1 MTATSNST
9 KQQNKKSVNK
19 KPLLP
24 LFTAWLFTLIGGYLS
39 AYAYVLLDGVFANM
53 QTGNIIKCAIFAIE
67 GKPFGYLLLSI
78 AAFVFGVAVAAAL
91 GKVKAGNFISIIT
104 EALAIGV
111 CVILAGNGEDNKLAL
126 NLIISFSCALQY
138 EFFRMVGESGFTSV
152 MCTNNLRLAVQNL
165 TLGAIERNKSKLFE
179 GVYFLSFMLLFVSGV
194 VVGTLLSDAIG
205 YIAVSIV
212 WIPLAVILVLQI
224 IDGQKRTKKFSD

>member
-1 MTATSNST
+1 MTVTSNLT
-9 KQQNKKSVNK
+9 EQQNKKSINK

-53 QTGNIIKCAIFAIE
+53 QTGNIIKCVIFAIE
-67 GKPFGYLLLSI
+67 GKPFDYLLLSI

-91 GKVKAGNFISIIT
+91 GKVKAGNFISIFI
-104 EALAIGV
+104 EAFAIGV
-111 CVILAGNGEDNKLAL
+111 CVILAGNGESNKLAL

-165 TLGAIERNKSKLFE
+165 TLGAIEKNKSKLFE
-179 GVYFLSFMLLFVSGV
+179 GVYFLSFMLLFVCGV
-194 VVGTLLSDAIG
+194 VAGTLISDAVG
-205 YIAVSIV
+205 YIAVAAV
-212 WIPLAVILVLQI
+212 WIPLAVILALQI
-224 IDGQKRTKKFSD
+224 IDGKNRIRK

>member
-1 MTATSNST
+1 MFRSEQSVTATSNLT
-9 KQQNKKSVNK
+9 DGKKENK

-24 LFTAWLFTLIGGYLS
+24 LFTAWLFTLIGGYFS

-78 AAFVFGVAVAAAL
+78 AAFVVGVAAAAAL
-91 GKVKAGNFISIIT
+91 GKVKSGNFISIAT
-104 EALAIGV
+104 EAVAVGA
-111 CVILAGNGEDNKLAL
+111 CVIMAEKGDDNKLAL

-165 TLGAIERNKSKLFE
+165 TLGAIEKNKSKLFE

-194 VVGTLLSDAIG
+194 VAGTLLSEAFG
-205 YIAVSIV
+205 YFAVAVV
-212 WIPLAVILVLQI
+212 WIPLAVALILQI
-224 IDGQKRTKKFSD
+224 IDGKKRV

>member
-1 MTATSNST
+1 MTVTSNLT
-9 KQQNKKSVNK
+9 EQNNKENKKNK

-24 LFTAWLFTLIGGYLS
+24 LFAAWLFTLIGGYLS

-53 QTGNIIKCAIFAIE
+53 QTGNIIKCTIFAIE

-91 GKVKAGNFISIIT
+91 GKAKAGNFISISI
-104 EALAIGV
+104 EAFAIGV
-111 CVILAGNGEDNKLAL
+111 CVILAGKGDDNKLAL

-165 TLGAIERNKSKLFE
+165 TLGAIERNKTKLFE

-194 VVGTLLSDAIG
+194 VVGTLLSEAAG
-205 YIAVSIV
+205 YIAVAFV
-212 WIPLAVILVLQI
+212 WIPLAVILALQI
-224 IDGQKRTKKFSD
+224 IDGQKHNKK

>member
-1 MTATSNST
+1 
-9 KQQNKKSVNK
+9 
-19 KPLLP
+19 
-24 LFTAWLFTLIGGYLS
+24 
-39 AYAYVLLDGVFANM
+39 M
-53 QTGNIIKCAIFAIE
+53 QTGNLIKCAIFAIE

-91 GKVKAGNFISIIT
+91 GKVKAGNFISIII

-111 CVILAGNGEDNKLAL
+111 CVILAEKGDDYKLAL

-152 MCTNNLRLAVQNL
+152 MCTNNMRLAVRNL
-165 TLGAIERNKSKLFE
+165 TLGAIEKNKSKLFE

-194 VVGTLLSDAIG
+194 VAGTLMSDAVG
-205 YIAVSIV
+205 YIAVAFV
-212 WIPLAVILVLQI
+212 WIPLAVILILQI
-224 IDGQKRTKKFSD
+224 AAGQKRVKNKSAVESGCR

>member
-1 MTATSNST
+1 MTVTSNLT
-9 KQQNKKSVNK
+9 EQNNKENKKNK

-53 QTGNIIKCAIFAIE
+53 QTGNIIKCTIFAIE
-67 GKPFGYLLLSI
+67 GKPFGYLFLSI

-91 GKVKAGNFISIIT
+91 GKAKAGNFISISI
-104 EALAIGV
+104 EAFAIGV
-111 CVILAGNGEDNKLAL
+111 CVILACKGDDNKLAL

-165 TLGAIERNKSKLFE
+165 TLGTIERNKTKLLE
-179 GVYFLSFMLLFVSGV
+179 SIYFLSFMLLFVSGV
-194 VVGTLLSDAIG
+194 VVGTLLSEAAG
-205 YIAVSIV
+205 YIAVAFV

-224 IDGQKRTKKFSD
+224 IDGQKHNKK